1 MASIVHTEEVMG
13 TVVSFHLDAP
23 QMSESSLRGAV
34 AAATELLHR
43 DDETFST
50 WKPQSPLSRLR
61 RGEIRP
67 EDAPAEVAEVLE
79 LCEAAGTLS
88 RGWFDAFAMPGG
100 VDPTGLVKGW
110 SIERAL
116 TVLVDAGVSSAM
128 VNGGG
133 DIACHGEAPQGGPW
147 RIGVRHPWR
156 PEALAAVLEVERA
169 IATSGE
175 YERGRHLVDPIGRLG
190 PPPASATVTGPS
202 LTLADALATAVAV
215 GGDAALEVVGAI
227 DDYDAYLIRADGTE
241 AHTEGIRFAVTEPK
255 DHD

>member
-23 QMSESSLRGAV
+23 RMGEAALSVALGAAV
-34 AAATELLHR
+34 AGLHR
-43 DDETFST
+43 DDETFSP

-61 RGEIRP
+61 RGEIRL
-67 EDAPAEVAEVLE
+67 EDAPAEVAEVLA
-79 LCEAAGTLS
+79 LCEVAGTLS

-110 SIERAL
+110 SLERAL
-116 TVLVDAGVSSAM
+116 AGLVEAGVTSAM

-133 DIACHGEAPQGGPW
+133 DIALHGEPPTGGPW

-156 PEALAAVLEVERA
+156 PDALAAVLEVERA

-175 YERGRHLVDPIGRLG
+175 YERGRHLVDPLGRLG

-215 GGDAALEVVGAI
+215 GGDAALGRVAAI
-227 DDYDAYLIRADGTE
+227 DGYEAYLIRADGTE
-241 AHTEGIRFAVTEPK
+241 AFTEGIRFA
-255 DHD
+255 DADADA